1 MKWGYS
7 MTEKKRLKKVRR
19 RNKKMKS
26 FNFETKTL
34 KRVPILS
41 ERPSKGKVEERNY
54 LIEKNKILRGNRIN
68 GIY

>member
-1 MKWGYS
+1 MKWGYK

-19 RNKKMKS
+19 RNERMKS

-41 ERPSKGKVEERNY
+41 LKPDEREKEARNEV
-54 LIEKNKILRGNRIN
+54 IEKNKILRGIRIN
-68 GIY
+68 GI

>member
-1 MKWGYS
+1 

-19 RNKKMKS
+19 RNERMKS

-41 ERPSKGKVEERNY
+41 LKPTEGEKEARNEM
-54 LIEKNKILRGNRIN
+54 IEKNKILRGNRIN
-68 GIY
+68 GI